1 MKWNNVWNKIVS
13 FFNNNILSVVKFF
26 AILLF
31 GIIVIKLLLNII
43 KKILNK
49 SHMEKIS
56 QNFLTAIFKFLLY
69 LLLVLILLS
78 TIGLEISGILTAF
91 SAALLAIGMALE
103 NNIANLANGIVII
116 SNQMFKKGDYIT
128 VNDVSGS
135 VEQINFLFTTII
147 TTDNKKITIPNS
159 DIVNNPV
166 INAGAKPTRRID
178 FTFSVAYESDVEL
191 VKKVIKDVMVSNGKV
206 RLEPTPF
213 CRLKSIGSSSLDFF
227 ANCWAD
233 SSDYWD
239 VYYYIME
246 NVYNEFKKNK
256 ISIPYS
262 QLEIRERNDK
272 VKMPIIEQNLPERV
286 EKVRKESKKKFDLEN
301 ANLTDIIK
309 DVKYHKKGKK

>member
-1 MKWNNVWNKIVS
+1 MKWNSIWDKMVS
-13 FFNNNILSVVKFF
+13 FFNNNIWQVVKFF
-26 AILLF
+26 AILII
-31 GIIVIKLLLNII
+31 GIIVVKLILNVI
-43 KKILNK
+43 KKILNR

-69 LLLVLILLS
+69 LLLTLILLS
-78 TIGLEISGILTAF
+78 AIGLEISGILTAF

-135 VEQINFLFTTII
+135 VDQINFLFTTII
-147 TTDNKKITIPNS
+147 STDNKKITIPNS
-159 DIVNNPV
+159 QIVNNPV
-166 INAGAKPTRRID
+166 INAGANPTRRID

-191 VKKVIKDVMVSNGKV
+191 VKKVIKDVMISNGKV

-227 ANCWAD
+227 ANCWVD
-233 SSDYWD
+233 SADYWE
-239 VYYYIME
+239 VYYYVIE
-246 NVYNEFKKNK
+246 NVYNEFKKHK
-256 ISIPYS
+256 ISIPYT

-309 DVKYHKKGKK
+309 DVKKHKKDNK